1 MTGRIPQQFIDELM
15 SRIDIVALVDARV
28 PLRKTGQNYSARCP
42 FHEEKSP
49 SFTVSPTKQF
59 YHCFGC
65 GAHGTAIGFLMADV
79 HLYFVEAVQERAHQA
94 GLVLPQS
101 ETVTPATAAPNAP
114 LYDVLER
121 DAQFFRQ
128 QLRQHP
134 HAVVYLKTRGLTGTF
149 AAEFGIGYAPPG
161 WNNLLQHLGMSTPG
175 AHLLEAGLVAQ
186 KEQGGHYD
194 RFRNRIMFPIR
205 DRRGRVIGFGGRDL
219 DKAGTPKYLN
229 SPETPIFHI
238 GRELYGLFEAQ
249 QALRRL
255 DRLLVVEGYMDVVAL
270 AQHDIRYA
278 VATLGTATT
287 EEHVER
293 LFRAAPAACSCPKAK
308 TRIPWCAGKARPS
321 SNSGLRS
328 PSHFPRFF
336 MKGLSSEPT

>member
-65 GAHGTAIGFLMADV
+65 GAHGTAIGFLMAYE
-79 HLYFVEAVQERAHQA
+79 HLNFVEAVQELAHQA
-94 GLVLPQS
+94 GLDLPQS
-101 ETVTPATAAPNAP
+101 ETGTPATAAPNAP

-121 DAQFFRQ
+121 AYWKRGWSRKRNRAVTTIGSAIALCFRSAIAAAVSLVSAVAFWIKTARRNTSI
-128 QLRQHP
+128 LRKHRSFTKVGSSTASLRRSWP
-134 HAVVYLKTRGLTGTF
+134 CADSTDCWWWKATWTWWPWHNMTSVMPSPPSVPPPPRNALSASSAPRPRSASASTAT
-149 AAEFGIGYAPPG
+149 APAERPPIAH
-161 WNNLLQHLGMSTPG
+161 WSTPS
-175 AHLLEAGLVAQ
+175 
-186 KEQGGHYD
+186 
-194 RFRNRIMFPIR
+194 
-205 DRRGRVIGFGGRDL
+205 RRS
-219 DKAGTPKYLN
+219 A
-229 SPETPIFHI
+229 
-238 GRELYGLFEAQ
+238 
-249 QALRRL
+249 
-255 DRLLVVEGYMDVVAL
+255 
-270 AQHDIRYA
+270 
-278 VATLGTATT
+278 
-287 EEHVER
+287 
-293 LFRAAPAACSCPKAK
+293 RAARPASCSCPKAK